1 MTIPNVSNV
10 VPQIV
15 SALATQSGVPAPD
28 VAFDSVL
35 NTQMA
40 QAPNGAQLHAN
51 AGNLAALS
59 PLVPPL
65 DVLTKRGET
74 LVAQLLDEDDISLD
88 ADTNLESIDPLDQG
102 FDFDAAFN
110 TEPDLDPLETSRL
123 AVTPFQFFID
133 KSVDLFRKV
142 SGMEWRA
149 DRLME
154 EYAKGNISIEEM
166 TIVKAETGVAISFA
180 VTLLTQVTAA
190 FNELK
195 NMQI

>member
-1 MTIPNVSNV
+1 MSIQNVSQI
-10 VPQIV
+10 VPQIA
-15 SALATQSGVPAPD
+15 SALAKGSTPVSDVP
-28 VAFDSVL
+28 FDSFL
-35 NTQMA
+35 NNQLA
-40 QAPNGAQLHAN
+40 QAPVAQNQKATIVPPFN
-51 AGNLAALS
+51 A
-59 PLVPPL
+59 LVAPL

-74 LVAQLLDEDDISLD
+74 LVAQLLDEEDISLD
-88 ADTNLESIDPLDQG
+88 PVDDNTVIDALDQG
-102 FDFDAAFN
+102 IDFDSVFDS
-110 TEPDLDPLETSRL
+110 EPDLDPLETSRL

-154 EYAKGNISIEEM
+154 EYARGNISIEEM

-180 VTLLTQVTAA
+180 VTLVTQVTAA